1 MPIAI
6 TSQYVE
12 IDDKGRARLAGGGV
26 AIYQIVQESMNGYS
40 PDEIHAHF
48 PNLSLAQVHSAL
60 AYYYDHREA
69 IDAEIEESN
78 AYAERMRAERPN
90 RFTRKELL
98 DRLERQNLAAT
109 PIVIEPNK

>member
-1 MPIAI
+1 MPTAI

-12 IDDKGRARLAGGGV
+12 IDDRGRARLAGGGV

-40 PDEIHAHF
+40 PEEIHAHF

-60 AYYYDHREA
+60 AYYYDNREA

-78 AYAERMRAERPN
+78 EYADRMRVERPN
-90 RFTRKELL
+90 PFTRRELL
-98 DRLERQNLAAT
+98 ERLKKARGN
-109 PIVIEPNK
+109 P